1 MAAVLL
7 DTHVWAWWS
16 LGDARLA
23 RRERQALDERAA
35 RRELRLCAIS
45 LWEAQ
50 IAYAKGRLQLRDPF
64 EAWLRAA
71 AAPEVVEIVPIDLHV
86 ALALN
91 GLPAGV
97 PNDPADR
104 LIVAAARAHALALAT
119 HDRVIRRSRA
129 ARLWKP

>member
-1 MAAVLL
+1 MAVLL

-16 LGDARLA
+16 LGDARLKP
-23 RRERQALDERAA
+23 REQEALDRLAE

-50 IAYAKGRLQLRDPF
+50 MAAAKGRLRLQDSF
-64 EAWLRAA
+64 AVWLRAA
-71 AAPEVVEIVPIDLHV
+71 AAPEVVEIVPIDVRV

-91 GLPAGV
+91 DLPASL

-104 LIVAAARAHALALAT
+104 LIVAAARAHALPLAT
-119 HDRVIRRSRA
+119 RDRLIRRSRA
-129 ARLWKP
+129 TRLWKP

>member
-1 MAAVLL
+1 MAVLL

-16 LGDARLA
+16 LGDARLPG
-23 RRERQALDERAA
+23 RERQALDRGAA

-50 IAYAKGRLQLRDPF
+50 MAYAKGRLELEDPF
-64 EAWLRAA
+64 EAWMRAA
-71 AAPEVVEIVPIDLHV
+71 AAPDVIEIIPIDVRV

-91 GLPAGV
+91 GLPASL

-104 LIVAAARAHALALAT
+104 LIVAAARAHALPLAT

-129 ARLWKP
+129 ARLWRA

>member
-1 MAAVLL
+1 MARGARGDIRPQKRPQGSLMAVLL

-16 LGDARLA
+16 LGDARLPS
-23 RRERQALDERAA
+23 REREALDRGAA

-50 IAYAKGRLQLRDPF
+50 MAFAKGRLDLRDPF

-71 AAPEVVEIVPIDLHV
+71 AAPDVIEIVPIDVPV

-91 GLPAGV
+91 GLP
-97 PNDPADR
+97 
-104 LIVAAARAHALALAT
+104 
-119 HDRVIRRSRA
+119 
-129 ARLWKP
+129 

>member
-1 MAAVLL
+1 MAVLL

-16 LGDARLA
+16 LGDARLTA
-23 RRERQALDERAA
+23 RERAA
-35 RRELRLCAIS
+35 LDRAAAGRELRLCAIS

-50 IAYAKGRLQLRDPF
+50 MAYARGRLELEDSF
-64 EAWLRAA
+64 EIWLRAA
-71 AAPEVVEIVPIDLHV
+71 AAPEALELVPIDFSV

-91 GLPAGV
+91 GLPAGL

-104 LIVAAARAHALALAT
+104 LIVAAARAHALPLAT
-119 HDRVIRRSRA
+119 HDRAIRRSRA

>member
-1 MAAVLL
+1 MAVLL
-7 DTHVWAWWS
+7 DTHVWVWWLS
-16 LGDARLA
+16 GDPRLKARERDALDRLA
-23 RRERQALDERAA
+23 E

-50 IAYAKGRLQLRDPF
+50 MAYSKGRFEPADPF

-71 AAPEVVEIVPIDLHV
+71 AAPDVVEIVPIDARV

-91 GLPAGV
+91 DLPSSL

-104 LIVAAARAHALALAT
+104 LIVAAARAHALHLAT
-119 HDRVIRRSRA
+119 QDRLIRRSRA
-129 ARLWKP
+129 VRLWRP

>member
-1 MAAVLL
+1 MAVLL

-16 LGDARLA
+16 LGDARLPV
-23 RRERQALDERAA
+23 REREALDRLAS
-35 RRELRLCAIS
+35 RRELRLSAIS

-50 IAYAKGRLQLRDPF
+50 MAFAKGRLRLTDPF

-71 AAPEVVEIVPIDLHV
+71 AAPEVVEIVPIEVRV

-91 GLPAGV
+91 GLPRGL

-104 LIVAAARAHALALAT
+104 LIVASARAHALPLAT

-129 ARLWKP
+129 ARLWKA

>member
-1 MAAVLL
+1 MAVLL

-16 LGDARLA
+16 LGDARL
-23 RRERQALDERAA
+23 RTRERDALDRLAA

-50 IAYAKGRLQLRDPF
+50 MAYAKGRFKPQDPF

-71 AAPEVVEIVPIDLHV
+71 ASPEVVEIVPIDVRV

-91 GLPAGV
+91 NLPASL

-104 LIVAAARAHALALAT
+104 LIVAAARAHALPLAT
-119 HDRVIRRSRA
+119 HDSVIRRSRA
-129 ARLWKP
+129 VRLWRP

>member
-1 MAAVLL
+1 MAVLL
-7 DTHVWAWWS
+7 DTHLWAWWS
-16 LGDARLA
+16 LGDARLPA
-23 RRERQALDERAA
+23 RESKALDALA
-35 RRELRLCAIS
+35 SRRELRLCAIS

-50 IAYAKGRLQLRDPF
+50 MACAKGRLKLEDPF

-71 AAPEVVEIVPIDLHV
+71 ASPEVIEIVPIDLRV

-91 GLPAGV
+91 GLPRGL

>member
-1 MAAVLL
+1 MAVLL
-7 DTHVWAWWS
+7 DTHVWAWWLS
-16 LGDARLA
+16 GDERLKARA
-23 RRERQALDERAA
+23 RSALDRLAA

-50 IAYAKGRLQLRDPF
+50 MAYAKGRFEPEGPF

-71 AAPEVVEIVPIDLHV
+71 ASAEVAEIIPIDVRV

-91 GLPAGV
+91 GLPSSL

-104 LIVAAARAHALALAT
+104 LIVATARAHALPLAT
-119 HDRVIRRSRA
+119 QDSVIRRSRA
-129 ARLWKP
+129 VRLWTP

>member
-1 MAAVLL
+1 MAVLL

-16 LGDARLA
+16 LGDARLTA
-23 RRERQALDERAA
+23 RERDALDHLAA

-50 IAYAKGRLQLRDPF
+50 MAAAKGRLRLLDPF

-71 AAPEVVEIVPIDLHV
+71 AAPDVVEILAIDIRV

-91 GLPAGV
+91 GLPASL

-104 LIVAAARAHALALAT
+104 LIAATARAHALPLAT

-129 ARLWKP
+129 IRIWKP

>member
-1 MAAVLL
+1 MAVLL

-16 LGDARLA
+16 LGDSRLPGRERDALDRLA
-23 RRERQALDERAA
+23 S

-50 IAYAKGRLQLRDPF
+50 MAAAKGRLRLQDPF

-71 AAPEVVEIVPIDLHV
+71 ASPEVVEIVPLEVRV

-91 GLPAGV
+91 GLPPSL

-104 LIVAAARAHALALAT
+104 LIVATARAHALPLAT
-119 HDRVIRRSRA
+119 HDGVIRRSRA
-129 ARLWKP
+129 ARIWKP